1 MRKETTAGA
10 ATNLN
15 TSTKNAA
22 TPLLGVLGG
31 MGPLATVDFLQ
42 KLIEETPASGD
53 ADHVP
58 VIVYSVP
65 QIKDRPAAITGD
77 GESPLPQMLKGIH
90 ILRQAGARVIA
101 IPCNTA
107 HYWYDELV
115 SKGGLP
121 IIHIADAVCDELAV
135 RGISTGT
142 VGMIATN
149 GTIAAGF
156 FQQRLAQRGLRFIL
170 SSADDQNTLVLPA
183 IGCVKRND
191 LSRAHTLATRAVQ
204 NLRTAGAEAVILAC
218 TEIPPAIEFAPAAV
232 SEFCVDAT
240 RVLAM
245 ACAAW
250 WQDIRK
256 KSS

>member
-1 MRKETTAGA
+1 MNKKSEAGKA
-10 ATNLN
+10 SSLN
-15 TSTKNAA
+15 PAVKTGAS
-22 TPLLGVLGG
+22 PLLGVLGG

-42 KLIEETPASGD
+42 KLIAETPASRD

-58 VIVYSVP
+58 FIVYSVP
-65 QIKDRPAAITGD
+65 QIPDRPAAITGN
-77 GESPLPQMLKGIH
+77 GESPLPHMLKGIH
-90 ILRQAGARVIA
+90 TLRQAGAQAIA

-121 IIHIADAVCDELAV
+121 IIHIADAACDELAT

-156 FQQRLAQRGLRFIL
+156 FQQRLAQRGLHCML
-170 SSADDQNTLVLPA
+170 STADDQNTLVLPA
-183 IGCVKRND
+183 IECVKRND
-191 LSRAHTLATRAVQ
+191 LPRAHTLATRAIQ
-204 NLRTAGAEAVILAC
+204 NLRAAGAQAVILAC
-218 TEIPPAIEFAPAAV
+218 TEVPPALEFAPAAV

-240 RVLAM
+240 RVLAR
-245 ACAAW
+245 ACVTW
-250 WQDIRK
+250 WQDIRM
-256 KSS
+256 